1 MNKISSRLQFIFSQ
15 IPPCNYFADIGCD
28 HGYISY
34 LMLDSKKCSKLTYTD
49 VSAPSLQKAKD
60 LLCSFNNAKP
70 VCCDGLTKVDTDI
83 DCALIAGMGGENII
97 SILQNGFLP
106 PTLVLQPMKNTDKL
120 RTFLN
125 QNGYYLKKDF
135 IFKAENKFYTLIIA
149 ERGSEV
155 LTSEQIEYGK
165 DNLTNPS
172 KDFLEYL
179 SEQIKSKQKILKG
192 LSGEK
197 FLQYEQIIQKELAL
211 YERLRTL

>member
-1 MNKISSRLQFIFSQ
+1 MTKRLQTILDELS
-15 IPPCNYFADIGCD
+15 PCETFADVGCD
-28 HGYISY
+28 HGYIAES
-34 LMLDSKKCSKLTYTD
+34 MLKSGKCKFAYVTDISEKCLNKAVELLSKNYDGKFKSIVT
-49 VSAPSLQKAKD
+49 
-60 LLCSFNNAKP
+60 
-70 VCCDGLTKVDTDI
+70 DGLKNVPKVDQV
-83 DCALIAGMGGENII
+83 LIAGMGGENICE
-97 SILQNGFLP
+97 ILDNADFLP
-106 PTLVLQPMKNTDKL
+106 ERMVLQPMKNTDKL

-149 ERGSEV
+149 ELGSEV

-197 FLQYEQIIQKELAL
+197 YLQYEQIIQKELAL

>member
-1 MNKISSRLQFIFSQ
+1 
-15 IPPCNYFADIGCD
+15 
-28 HGYISY
+28 
-34 LMLDSKKCSKLTYTD
+34 
-49 VSAPSLQKAKD
+49 
-60 LLCSFNNAKP
+60 
-70 VCCDGLTKVDTDI
+70 
-83 DCALIAGMGGENII
+83 
-97 SILQNGFLP
+97 
-106 PTLVLQPMKNTDKL
+106 MKNTDKL

-179 SEQIKSKQKILKG
+179 SEQIKSKRKILKG

-197 FLQYEQIIQKELAL
+197 YLQYEQIIQKELAL